1 MKYTEVKAMLD
12 NIKTTYGVPYAYYSF
27 PEKEAPELPY
37 ITFYYPASRNIASD
51 DDVYQLVEELTI
63 ELYTENKDFALE
75 KNIESVFKAYGIVWD
90 KSEDYI
96 NSEHMFMITYE
107 TEIYIDGE

>member
-1 MKYTEVKAMLD
+1 MKYTEVKTMLES
-12 NIKTTYGVPYAYYSF
+12 IKTQYGVPYTYYSF

-37 ITFYYPASRNIASD
+37 ITFYYPSSRNIASD
-51 DDVYQLVEELTI
+51 DEVYQQVEELTI

-75 KNIESVFKAYGIVWD
+75 KNVESVLKANKIVWD

>member
-1 MKYTEVKAMLD
+1 MKYTDVKAMLD
-12 NIKTTYGVPYAYYSF
+12 EIKTTYNVPFTYYAF
-27 PEKEAPELPY
+27 PEKEAPNLPY
-37 ITFYYPASRNIASD
+37 ITFYYPASRNIPSD
-51 DDVYQLVEELTI
+51 DVVYQKVEELTI

-75 KNIESVFKAYGIVWD
+75 ANVENVLNKYNIVWD

-96 NSEHMFMITYE
+96 NSEHMFMITFE